1 MPTTPQQIIE
11 EIQSL
16 YLSDSLPWII
26 GYSGGKDSTAS
37 LQLIWLAIAALPED
51 RRRFKP
57 IHVISTDTLV
67 ENPVIALWVEL
78 SLRQMDI
85 AALTQGLP
93 FKPHRLT
100 PSLENRFWVNLI
112 GKGYPAPRN
121 KFRWCTDRLK
131 ISASTK
137 FIQDLSEAN
146 GEAIL
151 VLGQRRGESQVR
163 DKVMDTYQHSTR
175 ERLSRNKDPKLSRV
189 WVYLPIET
197 WSSDDVWEYIIQTP
211 NPWGINNQDL
221 FDIYRGATPDS
232 ECPIVVDKST
242 PSCGDSRF
250 GCYVCTMVSQ
260 DKSMAAMIQ
269 NDEDKAWM
277 QPIMAFRDDFLAVDD
292 REHRDFR
299 RLNGRLTVMRDRLV
313 HGPYSQERRHRLL
326 VELLKAQQA
335 AMKAGQSKGYGQIEL
350 VSIEELDE
358 IRRIWVEDKGEI
370 EDAVPRLYAEAL
382 GKPYPGR
389 ELDPMPLDLS
399 DLVLLK
405 RVAGHWSM
413 RHQPTDRPDVRR
425 ERRLELYK
433 LLRTLLATS
442 FRGLQSQQRSKQL
455 DEIGGLLKAFAF
467 VDEADA
473 FAFAKVHHPDPK
485 QEASV
490 TLLLDEQDD
499 ELLGQDL
506 EGDAVR
512 KVIPIAAVS
521 AVLV

>member
-1 MPTTPQQIIE
+1 MPATPQQIIQ
-11 EIQSL
+11 EIQEL

-57 IHVISTDTLV
+57 VHVISTDTLV
-67 ENPVIALWVEL
+67 ENPIIAAWVEL
-78 SLRQMDI
+78 SLAHMEVS
-85 AALTQGLP
+85 ALTQGLP
-93 FKPHRLT
+93 IKPHRLT
-100 PSLENRFWVNLI
+100 PTVENRFWVNLI

-269 NDEDKAWM
+269 NDADKAWM
-277 QPIMAFRDDFLAVDD
+277 QPIMDFRDKFLASGGGDEGD
-292 REHRDFR
+292 RKHRDFR

-313 HGPYSQERRHRLL
+313 HGPYSQERRRVLL
-326 VELLKAQQA
+326 LELLKAQ
-335 AMKAGQSKGYGQIEL
+335 
-350 VSIEELDE
+350 
-358 IRRIWVEDKGEI
+358 R
-370 EDAVPRLYAEAL
+370 
-382 GKPYPGR
+382 
-389 ELDPMPLDLS
+389 
-399 DLVLLK
+399 
-405 RVAGHWSM
+405 
-413 RHQPTDRPDVRR
+413 
-425 ERRLELYK
+425 
-433 LLRTLLATS
+433 
-442 FRGLQSQQRSKQL
+442 
-455 DEIGGLLKAFAF
+455 
-467 VDEADA
+467 
-473 FAFAKVHHPDPK
+473 
-485 QEASV
+485 
-490 TLLLDEQDD
+490 
-499 ELLGQDL
+499 
-506 EGDAVR
+506 
-512 KVIPIAAVS
+512 AAVEGAKLRATARS
-521 AVLV
+521 S